1 VDSDISITIEPA
13 PEKMHGMTGKP
24 PGAAKDDTGIATS
37 RVMLLL
43 LVAMTG
49 VAPISLYMLVPALP
63 VLATTFGRDISIAQ
77 MTVSLYM
84 VGIACSQIIMGPL
97 SDRFGRRPVLLAG
110 LGLMVAASA
119 ACIFADTLPQLIAA
133 RFLQALGG
141 ATGMVVS
148 RAIIR
153 DLYSRERISAMIS
166 LVIAV
171 MMIAQMLSPLTG
183 GLLETA
189 FGWRAI
195 FYVITAA
202 SLLIAVAI
210 ALALPETRRDRTGAG
225 GFRGDVGS
233 LFKSRAFIGYLLSQV
248 LASQIIFTFAGAG
261 PYVVVTQ
268 MGRSSAEY
276 GAWFATTGLAYL
288 IGNLFC
294 VRFAPRHSLENL
306 IWFGLALQFL
316 GSLLNLV
323 WGIAGLNQAPAWL
336 FGTQMLVMFA
346 NAFVMSNSAA
356 GAISVR
362 PDAAGTASGAMGFLQ
377 MGIGSLFS
385 QFGAWLG
392 GHFATPVALNIAIV
406 ILSMGCASTMIFL
419 VPRRDVV
426 VSEELIEQ
434 AEEEESGL
442 L

>member
-1 VDSDISITIEPA
+1 
-13 PEKMHGMTGKP
+13 MHGVMGRP
-24 PGAAKDDTGIATS
+24 PKAAQDNTDDATS
-37 RVMLLL
+37 RITLLL

-63 VLATTFGRDISIAQ
+63 ELATTFGRDISIAQ

-110 LGLMVAASA
+110 LGLMVVASA
-119 ACIFADTLPQLIAA
+119 GCMFAETLPQLIAA

-153 DLYSRERISAMIS
+153 DLYSRERVSSMIS

-183 GLLETA
+183 GLLEVA
-189 FGWRAI
+189 FGWRSI

-202 SLLIAVAI
+202 SVMTAVAI
-210 ALALPETRRDRTGAG
+210 TLALPETRRDRAPGS
-225 GFRGDVGS
+225 GFRGDFGS
-233 LFKSRAFIGYLLSQV
+233 LMTSRAFLGYMLCQV
-248 LASQIIFTFAGAG
+248 LASQIIFAFAGGG
-261 PYVVVTQ
+261 PYIVVMQ
-268 MGRSSAEY
+268 MGRTGAEY
-276 GAWFATTGLAYL
+276 GAWFATTGFAYL
-288 IGNLFC
+288 IGNLCC
-294 VRFAPRHSLENL
+294 VRFSPRHSLERL
-306 IWFGLALQFL
+306 IWFGLGLQLL
-316 GSLLNLV
+316 GAALNLL
-323 WGIAGLNQAPAWL
+323 WGVTGLNQAPSWL

-356 GAISVR
+356 GAISIR
-362 PDAAGTASGAMGFLQ
+362 PEAAGTASGAMGFLQ
-377 MGIGSLFS
+377 MGLGSLLS

-392 GHFATPVALNIAIV
+392 GHFATPVPLNIAIV
-406 ILSMGCASTMIFL
+406 ILSIACASTMLFL
-419 VPRRDVV
+419 VPRRTLL
-426 VSEELIEQ
+426 VSEQLIEQ
-434 AEEEESGL
+434 AEEEESGML

>member
-1 VDSDISITIEPA
+1 
-13 PEKMHGMTGKP
+13 MHGVVGKP
-24 PGAAKDDTGIATS
+24 PGAATGKTS
-37 RVMLLL
+37 DAPPRIMLLL

-97 SDRFGRRPVLLAG
+97 SDKFGRRPVLLAG
-110 LGLMVAASA
+110 LGLMVVASA
-119 ACIFADTLPQLIAA
+119 ACIFAESLPQLIAA

-153 DLYSRERISAMIS
+153 DLYSRERIGAMIS

-189 FGWRAI
+189 FGWRSI

-202 SLLIAVAI
+202 SIVIAAAI
-210 ALALPETRRDRTGAG
+210 ALSLPETRRDRVEAG
-225 GFRGDVGS
+225 GFRGDVGK
-233 LFKSRAFIGYLLSQV
+233 LFKSRAFIGYVLCQV
-248 LASQIIFTFAGAG
+248 LASQIIFTFAGGG
-261 PYVVVTQ
+261 PYIVVMQ

-276 GAWFATTGLAYL
+276 GAWFATSGFAYL

-294 VRFAPRHSLENL
+294 VRFAPRHSLEKL
-306 IWFGLALQFL
+306 IWFGLALQLL
-316 GSLLNLV
+316 GSLLNLI
-323 WGIAGLNQAPAWL
+323 WGIAGLNAAPSWL
-336 FGTQMLVMFA
+336 FITQMLVMFA

-362 PDAAGTASGAMGFLQ
+362 PEAAGTASGAMGFLQ
-377 MGIGSLFS
+377 MGLGSFLS
-385 QFGAWLG
+385 QFGAYLG
-392 GHFATPVALNIAIV
+392 GHFTTTVPLNAAVFVLSIA
-406 ILSMGCASTMIFL
+406 CASTMVFL
-419 VPRRDVV
+419 VPRRTVV
-426 VSEELIEQ
+426 VSEQLIEQ
-434 AEEEESGL
+434 AEEEESGML
-442 L
+442 

>member
-1 VDSDISITIEPA
+1 
-13 PEKMHGMTGKP
+13 MHGVMGKP
-24 PGAAKDDTGIATS
+24 PGAATDNNGVAASK
-37 RVMLLL
+37 VMLLM

-63 VLATTFGRDISIAQ
+63 VLAQTFGRDISVAQ

-84 VGIACSQIIMGPL
+84 VGIACSQLIMGPL
-97 SDRFGRRPVLLAG
+97 SDKFGRRPVLLCG
-110 LGLMVAASA
+110 LGLMVAASV
-119 ACIFADTLPQLIAA
+119 ACIFAETLPQLIAA

-153 DLYSRERISAMIS
+153 DLYSRDRIGSMIS

-202 SLLIAVAI
+202 SLTITIGIAFM
-210 ALALPETRRDRTGAG
+210 LPETRRDRAEAG

-233 LFKSRAFIGYLLSQV
+233 LIKSRAFIGYVLCQV
-248 LASQIIFTFAGAG
+248 LASQIIFTFAGGG
-261 PYVVVTQ
+261 PYIVVTQ

-276 GAWFATTGLAYL
+276 GAWFATTGFAYL
-288 IGNLFC
+288 VGNLFC
-294 VRFAPRHSLENL
+294 VRFAPRHSLEKL
-306 IWFGLALQFL
+306 IWFGLALQL
-316 GSLLNLV
+316 GGSLLNLV
-323 WGIAGLNQAPAWL
+323 WSLTGYNQAPSYL
-336 FGTQMLVMFA
+336 FGTQMIVMLA

-377 MGIGSLFS
+377 QGVGALVS
-385 QFGAWLG
+385 QFGAYLG
-392 GHFATPVALNIAIV
+392 GHSTSTLPLTAAIFAIS
-406 ILSMGCASTMIFL
+406 ILCASTMIFI
-419 VPRRDVV
+419 VPRRTVV

-434 AEEEESGL
+434 AEEEESGML
-442 L
+442 

>member
-1 VDSDISITIEPA
+1 
-13 PEKMHGMTGKP
+13 MHGVMGKP
-24 PGAAKDDTGIATS
+24 PEAAKNNTAVATS
-37 RVMLLL
+37 RTVLLL

-49 VAPISLYMLVPALP
+49 VAPVSLYMLVPALP
-63 VLATTFGRDISIAQ
+63 VLATTFGRDISVAQ

-119 ACIFADTLPQLIAA
+119 ACIFAETLPQLIAA

-141 ATGMVVS
+141 ASGMVVS

-153 DLYSRERISAMIS
+153 DLYSRDRISAMIS

-183 GLLETA
+183 GLLEIA

-195 FYVITAA
+195 FYVITGA

-210 ALALPETRRDRTGAG
+210 AVALPETRRDRTEAG
-225 GFRGDVGS
+225 GFRGDVGN
-233 LFKSRAFIGYLLSQV
+233 LLTSRAFIGYVLCQV
-248 LASQIIFTFAGAG
+248 LASQIIFTFAAGG
-261 PYVVVTQ
+261 PYIVVTQ

-276 GAWFATTGLAYL
+276 GAWFATSGFAYL

-294 VRFAPRHSLENL
+294 VRFAPRHSLEKL
-306 IWFGLALQFL
+306 IWFGLALQFA
-316 GSLLNLV
+316 GSLLNLL
-323 WGIAGLNQAPAWL
+323 WGVTGLNQAPSWL

-362 PDAAGTASGAMGFLQ
+362 PEAAGTASGAMGFLQ
-377 MGIGSLFS
+377 MGLGSLLS
-385 QFGAWLG
+385 QFGAYLG
-392 GHFATPVALNIAIV
+392 GHFATPVPLNIAIV
-406 ILSMGCASTMIFL
+406 ILSIACASTMMFL

-426 VSEELIEQ
+426 VSEALIEK

>member
-1 VDSDISITIEPA
+1 
-13 PEKMHGMTGKP
+13 MHGVAGKP
-24 PGAAKDDTGIATS
+24 PGITSDKTGAATS
-37 RVMLLL
+37 RFMLLL

-63 VLATTFGRDISIAQ
+63 MLASTFGRDISIAQ

-110 LGLMVAASA
+110 LSLMVVASA
-119 ACIFADTLPQLIAA
+119 ACIFAETLPQLIAA

-189 FGWRAI
+189 FGWRSI

-202 SLLIAVAI
+202 SLVIAVAI
-210 ALALPETRRDRTGAG
+210 AVSLPETRRGRTEAG

-233 LFKSRAFIGYLLSQV
+233 LLKSRAFIGYLLCQV
-248 LASQIIFTFAGAG
+248 LASQIIFAFAGGG
-261 PYVVVTQ
+261 PYIVVLQ

-276 GAWFATTGLAYL
+276 GAWFATTGFAYL

-294 VRFAPRHSLENL
+294 VRFAPRHSLEKL
-306 IWFGLALQFL
+306 IWFGLALQLL
-316 GSLLNLV
+316 GAALNLV
-323 WGIAGLNQAPAWL
+323 WGVTGLNQAPSWL

-362 PDAAGTASGAMGFLQ
+362 PDAAGTASGAIGFLQ
-377 MGIGSLFS
+377 MGIGSLVS
-385 QFGAWLG
+385 QFGAYLG
-392 GHFATPVALNIAIV
+392 GHFATPVPLNIAIV
-406 ILSMGCASTMIFL
+406 ILSLLCASTMIFL
-419 VPRRDVV
+419 VPRGTVV

-434 AEEEESGL
+434 AEEEESGML
-442 L
+442 